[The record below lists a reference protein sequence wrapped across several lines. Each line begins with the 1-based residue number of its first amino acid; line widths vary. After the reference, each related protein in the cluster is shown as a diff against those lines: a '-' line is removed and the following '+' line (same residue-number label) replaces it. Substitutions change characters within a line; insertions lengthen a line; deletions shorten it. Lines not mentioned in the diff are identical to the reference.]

1 MKKIFFCVLFFIC
14 FHSLSAQIINADE
27 RLDEYLPKL
36 NNKNV
41 ALVCNH
47 TSVVKDKHLINLLV
61 ENKINL
67 SLVFTPE
74 HGLTGLS
81 EAGELVGDSS
91 LNIDGKKIKVVSL
104 YGSNKKPSQQQMR
117 GIDIVVF
124 DIQDVGCRFYTY
136 ISTLEYVMLACIENN
151 APLLVLDRPNPNNY
165 VDGPVLQKE
174 YKSFVGMQSIP
185 ICYGLTIGEY
195 ATMINE
201 EHWVDKERK
210 CDLQIVRLLNYER
223 DMEVSLPI
231 PPSPNLRTDK
241 AIRNYPTLCFFEG
254 TSLSVGRGTNTP
266 FEIVGYK
273 PKRSKAIKWKQIDIT
288 EKKIDVSL
296 IITIYREYNGGK
308 KFFNNFFDKLAGNS
322 TFRKAIVNH
331 KTEAEIRKSW
341 QKDIENYNSIRGK
354 YLLY

>member
-1 MKKIFFCVLFFIC
+1 
-14 FHSLSAQIINADE
+14 
-27 RLDEYLPKL
+27 
-36 NNKNV
+36 
-41 ALVCNH
+41 
-47 TSVVKDKHLINLLV
+47 
-61 ENKINL
+61 
-67 SLVFTPE
+67 
-74 HGLTGLS
+74 
-81 EAGELVGDSS
+81 
-91 LNIDGKKIKVVSL
+91 
-104 YGSNKKPSQQQMR
+104 MR

-151 APLLVLDRPNPNNY
+151 VPLLVLDRPNPNNY

-296 IITIYREYNGGK
+296 IITIYREYNGEK